1 MNLKNILA
9 HEEKDLKKLEN
20 LKLLPNRVKT
30 IGINLLILSVIL
42 LFAGKFLFTEYHTVR
57 LVIKNLILISLLLIS
72 VSRNK
77 FEDERT
83 LRLRVQSYAFAFIT
97 GVLYAMVQ
105 PFAILLVKS
114 ILQSELAT
122 LVELS
127 VFQVLIFMLLVQ
139 ISYFNF
145 TMRHR

>member
-1 MNLKNILA
+1 MNIKNILA

-77 FEDERT
+77 IEDERT

-105 PFAILLVKS
+105 PFAILLVES
-114 ILQSELAT
+114 IMQSELAT

>member
-77 FEDERT
+77 IEDERT